1 MKDTIKCRNCGSLN
15 LNKSGV
21 ARYGVHRYQRYY
33 CKDCYKVSTYKI
45 KEAEAN
51 PVKDLTPASEK
62 HDTT

>member
-1 MKDTIKCRNCGSLN
+1 MNNIRCRRCNSDNVHKAGIA
-15 LNKSGV
+15 KSGE
-21 ARYGVHRYQRYY
+21 HRYQRYY
-33 CKDCYKVSTYKI
+33 CNKCYRISTYKI